1 MALGGKSLG
10 IQRRFG
16 DTLALAVEH
25 SGVPLNAG
33 KGEAFA
39 ALAQVTRLLAE
50 SLCGVDSE
58 RASDAGEQA
67 HKLLDVSLRANPVP
81 SAPECVK
88 GCSHC
93 CHGRVTAAAPEIFA
107 LARAIRGLDP
117 EPTRRFIER
126 LQVVAGLTNPWR
138 SLRACP
144 LLEQGA
150 CSLHHLRPGA
160 CRGMS
165 SHSEPACR
173 AAFAKG
179 RPDEAPRVR
188 EHAAIRALHAQALW
202 AALRAAGLPNGHYD
216 LAEGLLRV
224 LNTADAERRWL
235 EGEDVFEG
243 LGVDHGLA
251 DIPAGVIDATTDEL
265 TSTTADRSAPM
276 GSVLKH

>member
-1 MALGGKSLG
+1 M
-10 IQRRFG
+10 
-16 DTLALAVEH
+16 
-25 SGVPLNAG
+25 PLNAG

-50 SLCGVDSE
+50 CLCGVDPE

-67 HKLLDVSLRANPVP
+67 HRLLDVSIRANPASSIP
-81 SAPECVK
+81 DCAK

-93 CHGRVTAAAPEIFA
+93 CHGRVTASAPEIFA

-117 EPTRRFIER
+117 EPTRRFLER
-126 LQVVAGLTNPWR
+126 LQLVAGLTSPLR
-138 SLRACP
+138 AVRACP
-144 LLEQGA
+144 LLDHGA

-173 AAFAKG
+173 AAFARG
-179 RPDEAPRVR
+179 RPQEAPRVR
-188 EHAAIRALHAQALW
+188 EHAVLRAMHAQALW

-216 LAEGLLRV
+216 LAEGLLRA

-243 LGVDHGLA
+243 LAVDHALA
-251 DIPAGVIDATTDEL
+251 DLPEGVVE
-265 TSTTADRSAPM
+265 STTAELASATAERSAPM